1 MRNIFLSAAALCL
14 VVSVSAQETYDNTS
28 LLNKDLNGTAR
39 YVGMGGAME
48 ALGADIST
56 ISSNPAGIGLFRRS
70 VVSGSL
76 GVVSQPE
83 AKSFRNA
90 DKTNMSFDQIGFV
103 YSTKLMGRNN
113 GLNFAFNYHKSKNF
127 DYILSTS
134 DRLNNASQSK
144 LSYLKGYTGVFN
156 PKPNSN
162 GTIIAEDVYGNPS
175 LSFNQLDYL
184 YYNTVL
190 TDADGVYRY
199 NNANGY
205 MFDRGNTG
213 YIGEYNFNISGNVN
227 DRFYWGITAGLHDVH
242 YKGVSSYTETLV
254 NENGTSVGNT
264 TIDDERKITGT
275 GFDAKFGVIFR
286 PVADSPF
293 RVGLYVNTPIWYDL
307 KTSNYTSIN
316 NGSSV
321 GMYDKGQIN
330 EVYDFKLRTPW
341 VFGVSLGHTV
351 GNFLA
356 LGATYEYSDYGTTDT
371 RINDGDYYDWY
382 WDEYY
387 ETSSRDEVMKS
398 HTERTLKGVHT
409 LKLGAEYKFADA
421 FSLRLGYNYISSMYE
436 KDGFKDG
443 TLDSYGSYY
452 SSSTDYTNWDST
464 NRFTV
469 GFGYNYRKWNF
480 DLAYVYT
487 QTKGDFYPF
496 MSYYPSASE
505 DAALENIANGVKVN
519 NKRDQLLMTVSYRF

>member
-1 MRNIFLSAAALCL
+1 MKNIFMPALAVFIAVSA
-14 VVSVSAQETYDNTS
+14 SAQETYDNTP
-28 LLNKDLNGTAR
+28 LLGKDLNGTAR

-70 VVSGSL
+70 VVSGSF
-76 GVVSQPE
+76 GMVSQPE

-90 DKTNMSFDQIGFV
+90 DKTNLSFDQAGFV
-103 YSTKLMGRNN
+103 YTTDLFGSKNS
-113 GLNFAFNYHKSKNF
+113 LNLAFNYHKSKNF

-134 DRLNNASQSK
+134 DRLRNASQSK
-144 LSYLKGYTGVFN
+144 LSYIKGAMGIFN

-162 GTIIAEDVYGNPS
+162 GTIVAEDAYGNPS

-190 TDADGVYRY
+190 TDADGIYRY
-199 NNANGY
+199 NNADGY

-213 YIGEYNFNISGNVN
+213 YIGQYDFNFSGNVN
-227 DRFYWGITAGLHDVH
+227 DKFYWGVTVGLHDVH
-242 YKGVSSYTETLV
+242 YKGVSSYTESLV
-254 NENGTSVGNT
+254 DETGGNIGNV

-275 GFDAKFGVIFR
+275 GYDVKFGVIFR
-286 PVADSPF
+286 PIADSPF
-293 RVGLYVNTPIWYDL
+293 RAGLYVNTPVWYDL
-307 KTSNYTSIN
+307 KTSNYTTIN

-321 GMYDKGQIN
+321 GMYDKGHIG
-330 EVYDFKLRTPW
+330 ETYEFKLHTPW

-356 LGATYEYSDYGTTDT
+356 LGATYEYSDYNTTDI
-371 RINDGDYYDWY
+371 RINDGGYYDSY
-382 WDEYY
+382 WDEFY
-387 ETSSRDEVMKS
+387 ETSSRDEVMKR
-398 HTERTLKGVHT
+398 HIERTLKGVHT

-421 FSLRLGYNYISSMYE
+421 YSLRLGYNYISSMYE
-436 KDGFKDG
+436 KTGFKDG
-443 TLDSYGSYY
+443 SLDSYGSYY
-452 SSSTDYTNWDST
+452 SSSTDYTNWDDT

-469 GFGYNYRKWNF
+469 GFGYNYKKWNF

-487 QTKGDFYPF
+487 QTNGCFYPF
-496 MSYYPSASE
+496 MSYYPHGSE
-505 DAALENIANGVKVN
+505 DSALENIADGVKVT
-519 NKRDQLLMTVSYRF
+519 NKRDQLLMTISYRF